1 MVLLDSVGAEL
12 VRRHG
17 GPGDKF
23 TSGAAGRLV
32 CAREP
37 LNSAFLDGGAHL
49 EAVQT
54 GGGFVRYDALLV
66 ADDLTP
72 ATRATREQY
81 QRDDARYPG
90 TRVGGARGERWLR
103 V

>member
-32 CAREP
+32 CASASGGVLCGGSLFRSSDGQQMYWCSLMYLRGGVRGKFVWRE
-37 LNSAFLDGGAHL
+37 AGG
-49 EAVQT
+49 
-54 GGGFVRYDALLV
+54 LV
-66 ADDLTP
+66 WI
-72 ATRATREQY
+72 RSSKF
-81 QRDDARYPG
+81 G
-90 TRVGGARGERWLR
+90 IS
-103 V
+103 